1 MWNRQ
6 STMRLLT
13 LLFICFYALLS
24 PLQCGTSSSAD
35 DRRWLVSLV
44 DLVELDYVD
53 HCEQRANAAWNEL
66 TGNSKGLASKLER
79 DKTYG
84 MFVVQQTTDIKSAL
98 TAHALS
104 ADDNVLRRK
113 VKLLLQP
120 GDTLLDTEQ
129 WIRLVTFGD
138 NAQNRIRFATNYD
151 CGAATNCSLKEFHYN
166 FARQQDEE
174 TLLRMKK
181 SWEHNLPDLNDYLEH
196 ILPLLRNA
204 SKQNNYNSVEE
215 YWDALG
221 EYEGAILKARELWEN
236 VKPLYSKLHKYIALR
251 LKGTDAVGKPLPVHL
266 LRSLTGDDWSNLI
279 ESLLPKHAGI
289 YQKVHANLQLKNLG
303 GVEAFKQA
311 AKLIKA
317 LNLGDANPDIWTESV
332 FNSTCPPT
340 LVNWCKPNKVRAI
353 TCKDVSIANFIE
365 AHEAVMKIVY
375 KQTINLHSNNT
386 YILREA
392 SRYSAVYEAI
402 PGFVSLLSV
411 NPHALSKAGL
421 FPLETFNYNPNY
433 HRLVLQLIM
442 ALRDLPKLNFYLA
455 ADEWRIK
462 VLTGAIPYSKIP
474 SSWSDFRKNFSNIE
488 TGDSDFLGDP
498 YMMFNKPYI
507 GKFMGLV
514 LKYQIYQSFAEELV
528 SDDSDLVN
536 HIAENNDRLIDA
548 MIQGYG
554 TVWPEMVSDLLAKRE
569 YGLEYTGLTDYYK
582 FLDEYLDNQLEPST
596 DSGSVIS
603 SDDYVD
609 AVEPVPEENEIPS
622 SAENQETPKEV
633 DTAIETH
640 EDIINNIINTGEESN
655 SKFSVETSTVGV
667 LEIKNPVAAGDQKE
681 VTTKEASYNTYWW
694 IGIAVALAVVVILI
708 AIIARKRHNHR
719 KQLERQ
725 RRDNS
730 HA

>member
-1 MWNRQ
+1 
-6 STMRLLT
+6 MRPTLT
-13 LLFICFYALLS
+13 LLYICFYALLS
-24 PLQCGTSSSAD
+24 PLQCGTSSSGD

-53 HCEQRANAAWNEL
+53 HCEQRASAAWNEL
-66 TGNSKGLASKLER
+66 VGNSKGLTAKLER
-79 DKTYG
+79 DKSFG
-84 MFVVQQTTDIKSAL
+84 LFVCQQTTDVKSAL

-120 GDTLLDTEQ
+120 GDTLLETEQ

-138 NAQNRIRFATNYD
+138 NALHNIRFATNYD
-151 CGAATNCSLKEFHYN
+151 CGTTSNCTLRELHYN
-166 FARQQDEE
+166 LARQQDEE
-174 TLLRMKK
+174 MLRRMKQ
-181 SWEHNLPDLNDYLEH
+181 SWEQNLPDMNDYLEH

-204 SKQNNYNSVEE
+204 SKQNDYNSVEE

-236 VKPLYSKLHKYIALR
+236 VKPLYMKLHKYIALR
-251 LKGTDAVGKPLPVHL
+251 LKGSDAVGKPLPVHL
-266 LRSLTGDDWSNLI
+266 FRSLTGDDWSNLI
-279 ESLLPKHAGI
+279 ENLLPKHSGI
-289 YQKVHANLQLKNLG
+289 YQKVQANLQLKDLG
-303 GVEAFKQA
+303 GEAAFKQA
-311 AKLIKA
+311 AKLIQA
-317 LNLGDANPDIWTESV
+317 LNLGEADPEVLNESV

-340 LVNWCKPNKVRAI
+340 LVDWCKPNKVRAI
-353 TCKDVSIANFIE
+353 TCKDVSIANYIE

-402 PGFVSLLSV
+402 PGFVSLLSL
-411 NPHALSKAGL
+411 NPYALSRAEL
-421 FPLETFNYNPNY
+421 FPLEIFKYNPNH

-462 VLTGAIPYSKIP
+462 VLMGAIPYAKIP
-474 SSWSDFRKNFSNIE
+474 SSWSDFRKNFSFIE
-488 TGDSDFLGDP
+488 TSDGDFLGDP
-498 YMMFNKPYI
+498 YMVFNKPFI
-507 GKFMGLV
+507 GKFMGLI
-514 LKYQIYQSFAEELV
+514 LKYQIYQSFAEELM
-528 SDDSDLVN
+528 SDESDLVK

-548 MIQGYG
+548 MMQGFG

-582 FLDEYLDNQLEPST
+582 FLDEYLDNQLEPPAES
-596 DSGSVIS
+596 DD
-603 SDDYVD
+603 SDDYV
-609 AVEPVPEENEIPS
+609 EPVLPEPEENEIPVS
-622 SAENQETPKEV
+622 EDTQDQKTKDQE
-633 DTAIETH
+633 IGETH
-640 EDIINNIINTGEESN
+640 EEIIEENVIDTGDESHQ
-655 SKFSVETSTVGV
+655 KFGIETSTVGV
-667 LEIKNPVAAGDQKE
+667 LEIKNPVAAGDQIE
-681 VTTKEASYNTYWW
+681 DANTKEASYNAYWW

-708 AIIARKRHNHR
+708 AIIARKRHSHR

-730 HA
+730 RA

>member
-1 MWNRQ
+1 M
-6 STMRLLT
+6 SPTLT
-13 LLFICFYALLS
+13 LFCIFFYALLS
-24 PLQCGTSSSAD
+24 PLQCGTSSSADD

-79 DKTYG
+79 DKTFG
-84 MFVVQQTTDIKSAL
+84 MFVCQQTTDIKSAL

-104 ADDNVLRRK
+104 ADDHVLRRK

-138 NAQNRIRFATNYD
+138 NAQHKIRFATNYD
-151 CGAATNCSLKEFHYN
+151 CGTATNCTLKELHYYM
-166 FARQQDEE
+166 ARQQDEE
-174 TLLRMKK
+174 TLHRMKQ
-181 SWEHNLPDLNDYLEH
+181 SWERNLPDINDYLEH

-204 SKQNNYNSVEE
+204 SKKN
-215 YWDALG
+215 
-221 EYEGAILKARELWEN
+221 
-236 VKPLYSKLHKYIALR
+236 
-251 LKGTDAVGKPLPVHL
+251 
-266 LRSLTGDDWSNLI
+266 RSLTGDDWSNLI

-317 LNLGDANPDIWTESV
+317 LNLGDADPDIWTESV

-340 LVNWCKPNKVRAI
+340 LVDWCKPNKVRAI
-353 TCKDVSIANFIE
+353 TCKDVSIANYIE

-421 FPLETFNYNPNY
+421 FPVETFNYNANH

-462 VLTGAIPYSKIP
+462 VLMGAIPYAKIP

-488 TGDSDFLGDP
+488 TADSDFLGDP
-498 YMMFNKPYI
+498 YMMFNKPFI
-507 GKFMGLV
+507 GKFMGLI
-514 LKYQIYQSFAEELV
+514 LKYQIYQSFAEELI
-528 SDDSDLVN
+528 SDDSDLIKHV
-536 HIAENNDRLIDA
+536 AENNERLIDA
-548 MIQGYG
+548 MMQGYG

-596 DSGSVIS
+596 DTST
-603 SDDYVD
+603 SDDYVEP
-609 AVEPVPEENEIPS
+609 VEPEPVPEENEIPS
-622 SAENQETPKEV
+622 SAENQENKNV
-633 DTAIETH
+633 DKVETH
-640 EDIINNIINTGEESN
+640 EDIVDNVIDTGDESN
-655 SKFSVETSTVGV
+655 SKFGVETSTVGV
-667 LEIKNPVAAGDQKE
+667 LEIKNPVAPGDQKE
-681 VTTKEASYNTYWW
+681 ENTKEASYSTYWW

-708 AIIARKRHNHR
+708 AIIARKRHSHR

-725 RRDNS
+725 RKNNS

>member
-1 MWNRQ
+1 M
-6 STMRLLT
+6 SPTLT
-13 LLFICFYALLS
+13 LFGIFFYALLS
-24 PLQCGTSSSAD
+24 PLQCGTSSSADD

-79 DKTYG
+79 DKTFG
-84 MFVVQQTTDIKSAL
+84 MFVCQQTNDIKSAL

-104 ADDNVLRRK
+104 ADDHVLRRK

-138 NAQNRIRFATNYD
+138 NAQNKIRFATNYD
-151 CGAATNCSLKEFHYN
+151 CGTATNCTLKELHYYM
-166 FARQQDEE
+166 ARQQDEE
-174 TLLRMKK
+174 TLHRMKQ
-181 SWEHNLPDLNDYLEH
+181 SWERNLPDINDYLEH

-204 SKQNNYNSVEE
+204 SKKNNYNSVEE

-236 VKPLYSKLHKYIALR
+236 IKPLYLKLHKYVALR
-251 LKGTDAVGKPLPVHL
+251 LKGSDAVGKPLPVHL

-279 ESLLPKHAGI
+279 ESLLPKHPE
-289 YQKVHANLQLKNLG
+289 LG

-317 LNLGDANPDIWTESV
+317 LNLGDADPDIWTESV

-340 LVNWCKPNKVRAI
+340 LVDWCKPNKVRAI

-421 FPLETFNYNPNY
+421 FPVETFNYNANH

-462 VLTGAIPYSKIP
+462 VLMGAIPYAKIP

-488 TGDSDFLGDP
+488 TADSDFLGDP
-498 YMMFNKPYI
+498 YMMFNKPFI
-507 GKFMGLV
+507 G
-514 LKYQIYQSFAEELV
+514 
-528 SDDSDLVN
+528 
-536 HIAENNDRLIDA
+536 DA
-548 MIQGYG
+548 MMQGYG

-596 DSGSVIS
+596 DSST
-603 SDDYVD
+603 SDDYVEP
-609 AVEPVPEENEIPS
+609 VEPEPVPEENEIPS
-622 SAENQETPKEV
+622 SAENQESKKV
-633 DTAIETH
+633 DKVETH
-640 EDIINNIINTGEESN
+640 EDIVDNVIDTGDESN
-655 SKFSVETSTVGV
+655 SKFGIETSTVGV
-667 LEIKNPVAAGDQKE
+667 LEIKNPVAPGDQNE
-681 VTTKEASYNTYWW
+681 VNTKEASYNTYWW

-725 RRDNS
+725 RRNNS